1 VRALPVAL
9 ALALAAPP
17 ALADPPAPA
26 PAATSAPAPAPASGT
41 RFEEEGGPTQAPAQD
56 DTRGILRQANGDP
69 GGCNKAAVLSS
80 SWCSFVL
87 QAWQQADADR
97 NRMIGL
103 DVGAAAAFTLAF
115 MARYGKNLSIFD
127 DEGNS
132 ATVSIKPQVTITGA
146 KSSMFGLRASW

>member
-1 VRALPVAL
+1 
-9 ALALAAPP
+9 
-17 ALADPPAPA
+17 
-26 PAATSAPAPAPASGT
+26 
-41 RFEEEGGPTQAPAQD
+41 
-56 DTRGILRQANGDP
+56 
-69 GGCNKAAVLSS
+69 
-80 SWCSFVL
+80 L